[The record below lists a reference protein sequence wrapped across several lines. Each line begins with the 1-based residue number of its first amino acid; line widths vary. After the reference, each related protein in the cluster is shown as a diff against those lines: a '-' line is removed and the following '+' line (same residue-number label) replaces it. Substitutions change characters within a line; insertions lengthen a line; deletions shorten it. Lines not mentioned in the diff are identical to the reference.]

1 MNKLFTCL
9 HNVVFISWKRCKFSE
24 INEKKKPNS
33 IIVFISH
40 PLFLAKPLSLL
51 NLQTVQAP
59 HLLGNPLPLYWFFV
73 NTLPPKNRIF
83 QWNPKNIKV
92 FHPKPPSYVLK
103 LTKFLIKKISVWI
116 LSYDRENIFVCK
128 LFFSLNIS
136 GFRLFFMQ
144 KLHPSLPLKKVTLLF
159 PIKSL

>member
-1 MNKLFTCL
+1 MSWGEQTVYLSPQCCFYKLKKMQVFRNK
-9 HNVVFISWKRCKFSE
+9 WKKT
-24 INEKKKPNS
+24 PNS

-116 LSYDRENIFVCK
+116 LSYDRENIFVYK
-128 LFFSLNIS
+128 LFF
-136 GFRLFFMQ
+136 
-144 KLHPSLPLKKVTLLF
+144 H
-159 PIKSL
+159 